1 MMGVLLPAFF
11 NRIGID
17 PAITAGPF
25 ITAIQDATGIIIYL
39 GLATLILPWI
49 QR

>member
-1 MMGVLLPAFF
+1 LPTFF
-11 NRIGID
+11 HRAGID

-39 GLATLILPWI
+39 GLATLLLPWI
-49 QR
+49 SR